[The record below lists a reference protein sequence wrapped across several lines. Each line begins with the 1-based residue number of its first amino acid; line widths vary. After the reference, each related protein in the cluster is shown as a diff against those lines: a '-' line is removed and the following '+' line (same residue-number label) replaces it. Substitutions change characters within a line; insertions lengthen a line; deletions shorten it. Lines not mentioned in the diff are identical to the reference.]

1 MISQKEKEN
10 ILLSAYA
17 YADNIDTDE
26 EVTFDGLLQFV
37 ADGAEVENNQDTEIV
52 LRDFMMFA
60 GQDKPTLD
68 SLEDSTLAETL
79 KTFADSFEGQ
89 DELFTTIDG
98 FLDDT
103 TMDKVCD
110 AKHEPHV
117 THHADGSVS
126 KVCKYKK
133 GAVHERETF
142 EERMGRAKRKN
153 RRVSALTRLKIS
165 KGLKNHFKKNKH
177 KKNKPKGH

>member
-52 LRDFMMFA
+52 LRDFMVFA
-60 GQDKPTLD
+60 GQDKATLD
-68 SLEDSTLAETL
+68 SVEDSTLAETL
-79 KTFADSFEGQ
+79 KTFADSFDSQE
-89 DELFTTIDG
+89 ELFTTIDG

-110 AKHEPHV
+110 ARHEKHITYHG
-117 THHADGSVS
+117 DGSKS
-126 KVCKYKK
+126 IKCKLKK
-133 GAVHERETF
+133 GAVHKKRTMKQKLADA
-142 EERMGRAKRKN
+142 RRKN
-153 RRVSALTRLKIS
+153 KRQSASTRLKRAKALRRRA
-165 KGLKNHFKKNKH
+165 KGR
-177 KKNKPKGH
+177 